1 MSESRSDE
9 ETTEGGGSWL
19 AGHIGRL
26 AGGVLGLA
34 AIAFLAFLAVLGYA
48 PALGVLVVVVAGV
61 LMISLGGAMR
71 GGR

>member
-1 MSESRSDE
+1 MSESRSE
-9 ETTEGGGSWL
+9 KETTEAETSWL

-34 AIAFLAFLAVLGYA
+34 AIAFLAFLAVLGFA
-48 PALGVLVVVVAGV
+48 PALGVLIVVVAGV
-61 LMISLGGAMR
+61 AMISLGGAMR